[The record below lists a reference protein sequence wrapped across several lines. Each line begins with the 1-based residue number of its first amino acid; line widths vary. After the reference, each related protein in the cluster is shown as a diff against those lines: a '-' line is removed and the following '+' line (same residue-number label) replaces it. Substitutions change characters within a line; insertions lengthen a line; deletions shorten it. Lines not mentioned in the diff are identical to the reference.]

1 MLKSIKSFF
10 QSITSEQLER
20 KALSDMQVVRLRK
33 EYHLN
38 VVNTLEVINDDSSYC
53 MITNDLLPISYCS
66 ITDDLQPISYCS
78 ITNDLLPITTITPS
92 DLDYYNQLM
101 STSSESSEK
110 VNVLKNLIPFVLDN
124 SIRESTV
131 GQLRGHTVEDKN
143 AILTALKGTPAVE
156 GAPEKTT
163 GIKHIVVATFNDL
176 ESVEQV
182 WLKELKENDPTT
194 FEKFFIYAFSEL
206 HGATIDKFEE
216 EPVGLKKSR
225 ECEVPNLIFEFD
237 ILPEKLFKNP
247 AASKEMVAEMMTTK
261 IKAVQTFSPSAK
273 IFFNYRDALI
283 AFNDAVG
290 RERMIYYTKYL
301 AQLPLDLR
309 PFGIIFEEPTGT
321 NLPWTYTIL
330 CKVLRKTMDDNGWT
344 GAHLLVHVHNNYGLT
359 EACVLECLA
368 SGCDGVWGGLSEEG
382 AATGA
387 NSTLITLTNLAR
399 IGNENVKSMFNFVEL
414 LKATKVVS
422 EVSTNKPPHDRQE
435 LYGPRA
441 FDTLW
446 EGGMGDETF
455 RELGCFHTTMRIIRM
470 TTVTSASS
478 FKDHLEATFDIKATE
493 WKVLKEG
500 ETKDPTFKYIADV
513 VVEMK
518 RVMFEDLNEGRSLDY
533 QFSPGLFDLYQR
545 AGGTEFLEKMEEKVN
560 SDSTIESDH
569 RLILELKN
577 YFDAFDYLSDGEVCS
592 KMDYNTFFNS
602 FLGRYIC
609 SPSSALARDM
619 LEALDID
626 ESNMIEWDELLV
638 NAKWALYEYPN
649 ESLNWTVDDLIR
661 VIVTERLIPFTIQQ
675 KGIYLRHK
683 HEGNALPQTT
693 IYQHHDCHDVLD
705 RCVH

>member
-1 MLKSIKSFF
+1 MLS
-10 QSITSEQLER
+10 
-20 KALSDMQVVRLRK
+20 
-33 EYHLN
+33 
-38 VVNTLEVINDDSSYC
+38 
-53 MITNDLLPISYCS
+53 
-66 ITDDLQPISYCS
+66 
-78 ITNDLLPITTITPS
+78 TTITPS
-92 DLDYYNQLM
+92 DLAYYNQLM
-101 STSSESSEK
+101 SATSETSEK
-110 VNVLKNLIPFVLDN
+110 VNVLKNLVPFVLDN

-131 GQLRGHTVEDKN
+131 GQLRGHTAEDKN
-143 AILTALKGTPAVE
+143 AILSALKGTPAVE

-163 GIKHIVVATFNDL
+163 GIKHIVVATFNHL

-194 FEKFFIYAFSEL
+194 FEKFTIYAFSEL
-206 HGATIDKFEE
+206 HGATIDKFKD

-237 ILPEKLFKNP
+237 ILPEKLFENP
-247 AASKEMVAEMMTTK
+247 AATKEMVAEMMTTK

-283 AFNDAVG
+283 AFNDVVG

-301 AQLPLDLR
+301 AQLPQDLR
-309 PFGIIFEEPTGT
+309 PYGIIFEEPTGT

-422 EVSTNKPPHDRQE
+422 EVSSKKPPHDRQE

-455 RELGCFHTTMRIIRM
+455 RELKFFGNSKRIIRM

-500 ETKDPTFKYIADV
+500 ETKDPSFKYIADV
-513 VVEMK
+513 VDEMK
-518 RVMFEDLNEGRSLDY
+518 KVMFEDLNEGRSFDY

-560 SDSTIESDH
+560 SDSAIQSDH
-569 RLILELKN
+569 PLILELKN
-577 YFDAFDYLSDGEVCS
+577 YFDAFDYLADGEVCG
-592 KMDYNTFFNS
+592 KMNFETFYNS
-602 FLGRYIC
+602 FLGKYIC

-619 LEALDID
+619 LEALDVD
-626 ESNMIEWDELLV
+626 DSNMIEWDELLV
-638 NAKWALYEYPN
+638 NAKWALYEYPK
-649 ESLNWTVDDLIR
+649 ESLNWTVDDLVR

-675 KGIYLRHK
+675 KGKYLRHK
-683 HEGNALPQTT
+683 HEGDALPQTT
-693 IYQHHDCHDVLD
+693 IYQHHDCHDILHKISV
-705 RCVH
+705 